1 MEDLLHTDGEI
12 RNGYINLLN
21 LLNLLNL
28 TVLYSK
34 PDLEQPP
41 REVKWSFHF
50 LDFPFLYS
58 IFFNYSI

>member
-28 TVLYSK
+28 AALYK
-34 PDLEQPP
+34 LAPPKLDLEQPP
-41 REVKWSFHF
+41 HEVK
-50 LDFPFLYS
+50 
-58 IFFNYSI
+58 